1 MDLQVPSVKRVT
13 RVVTATTDF
22 LAGLARRESP
32 ALLAKTDRV
41 VSLAPLAHQG

>member
-13 RVVTATTDF
+13 RVVTDTTDF
-22 LAGLARRESP
+22 LEGLARRESP
-32 ALLAKTDRV
+32 VLVVKTDLV